1 MRRLGSGVLF
11 SARFQIFSRGLIS
24 GVGNI
29 QWRKLSRET
38 IYNQTMYK
46 IFGGLV
52 NTGAV
57 SQGPTL
63 KPPQGTTKDEAL
75 PASQEVAEILLKPRI
90 ILSHLIL
97 HDLLQ
102 LA

>member
-1 MRRLGSGVLF
+1 MRQLGSGVLF

-52 NTGAV
+52 NTGGCV
-57 SQGPTL
+57 SG
-63 KPPQGTTKDEAL
+63 
-75 PASQEVAEILLKPRI
+75 
-90 ILSHLIL
+90 SHPKTAPGNNEGRGAAGITGGR
-97 HDLLQ
+97 
-102 LA
+102 